1 MQQRAM
7 QASALRSAL
16 LRPAAPTAPQ
26 QRAAPRP
33 AVPARLQLRRCGG
46 VAPSAQW
53 QGAAP
58 GSTQKTAEA
67 LAQLEVLKREAAAS
81 QQLRAELEARTAAMQ
96 NLQRQLEQLEELR
109 EAEAEAAAAR

>member
-1 MQQRAM
+1 MQHRTM
-7 QASALRSAL
+7 QAAASRSAL
-16 LRPAAPTAPQ
+16 LRPATPPVPQ
-26 QRAAPRP
+26 QRTPTQHAAP
-33 AVPARLQLRRCGG
+33 VRLQRRRRGG
-46 VAPSAQW
+46 VALTAQW

-96 NLQRQLEQLEELR
+96 NLQRQLQQLEELR

>member
-1 MQQRAM
+1 MQHKTM
-7 QASALRSAL
+7 QAAAACSAL
-16 LRPAAPTAPQ
+16 LRPATPAMPHHRSSAQ
-26 QRAAPRP
+26 HAAS
-33 AVPARLQLRRCGG
+33 ARLQRRRRGD
-46 VAPSAQW
+46 APAAQW

-58 GSTQKTAEA
+58 GSAQKTAEA

-96 NLQRQLEQLEELR
+96 NLQRQLQQLEELR

>member
-1 MQQRAM
+1 MQHRAM
-7 QASALRSAL
+7 QAAASRSAL
-16 LRPAAPTAPQ
+16 LPPAAPPMPQ
-26 QRAAPRP
+26 HRTPTQHAAP
-33 AVPARLQLRRCGG
+33 VRLQRRRRGG
-46 VAPSAQW
+46 VAPTAQW

-96 NLQRQLEQLEELR
+96 NLQRQLQQLEELR